1 MGGKCCNVWGKTKRV
16 TGYLQG
22 GSPHPG
28 PAAWQPERGAEWAEA
43 WPGRGRGR
51 ARGGAGPRRQHDPA
65 RRTPA
70 RLRQGEC
77 KYLYGDHE
85 IYPPIFFMTM
95 KYFPCQG
102 AVDEEEVVV
111 WFSAG
116 TCVR

>member
-1 MGGKCCNVWGKTKRV
+1 MEKAPKKYSSLKEVSLATLAKAENVVKMGGKRCNVWGKTKRV

-43 WPGRGRGR
+43 WPRRGRGG

-77 KYLYGDHE
+77 KY
-85 IYPPIFFMTM
+85 
-95 KYFPCQG
+95 
-102 AVDEEEVVV
+102 
-111 WFSAG
+111 
-116 TCVR
+116 